1 MCLRVCERE
10 ERERG
15 KREEREKKERER
27 EIMRARERK
36 QHSPADYSCALCS
49 VFSSIIL
56 PLDCLSAILVLCAFM
71 MNIYQVS

>member
-27 EIMRARERK
+27 DHACKREK
-36 QHSPADYSCALCS
+36 AALTG
-49 VFSSIIL
+49 
-56 PLDCLSAILVLCAFM
+56 
-71 MNIYQVS
+71 